1 MVEVGRI
8 RDCSRSNCVVE
19 AMLELAFDAN
29 SFVKARLMIRSKAL
43 RCEQNKAEVDKAN
56 KK

>member
-1 MVEVGRI
+1 
-8 RDCSRSNCVVE
+8 
-19 AMLELAFDAN
+19 MLELAFDAN